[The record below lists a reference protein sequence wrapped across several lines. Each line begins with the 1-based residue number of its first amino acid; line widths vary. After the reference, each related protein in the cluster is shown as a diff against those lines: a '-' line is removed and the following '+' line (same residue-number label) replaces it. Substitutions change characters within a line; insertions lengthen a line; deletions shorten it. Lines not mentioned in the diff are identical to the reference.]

1 MARECR
7 GGMGGRAKVAGPST
21 PPRTVRSSPIT
32 TTPRSAT
39 MTQTHPHRATRP
51 RGVLMP
57 IGGHEDKSGQTDIL
71 SRFVELAGGKKAR
84 IVIIPT
90 ASTEPETGKRYPPVF
105 RKLGVAD
112 AQLLEVPD
120 RHYANSDE
128 ALATLR
134 EATGI
139 FISGGDQTRL
149 VEYLGGTL
157 LAECIRARYDAGVV
171 V

>member
-1 MARECR
+1 
-7 GGMGGRAKVAGPST
+7 
-21 PPRTVRSSPIT
+21 
-32 TTPRSAT
+32 
-39 MTQTHPHRATRP
+39 
-51 RGVLMP
+51 MP

-149 VEYLGGTL
+149 VEYLGGTCWPN
-157 LAECIRARYDAGVV
+157 ASARATTPGWWSRGRARAPRSSPRTCSRGAAVRTRRARGW
-171 V
+171 